1 MGSITAHLLY
11 TTTYVLA
18 EAGHSPK
25 SFADFG
31 VTLKGGSIMRPKHR
45 KNVLPYIFLTPA
57 MIIIIVIFAIPL
69 INLLWYSFAKVD
81 LIGNF
86 RSWTGLDNYKYLFTP
101 AFIQTLT
108 RTLIWVVCGIAGI
121 FFVGTILALA
131 LNKPIPGRSFF
142 RTIVI
147 IPWVIPHVF
156 AGTMWCWVL
165 NSSNG
170 IINTLLLD
178 LGIVDTPISFLGAE
192 MALGTVIFIRIW
204 KGVPFLVMS
213 LLSALQTIP
222 AEVEEAA
229 KLDGALGLKYFW
241 HITLPLLRPVMVM
254 SGTILMAWSFTIFD
268 LVYVITQGGPLN
280 ATELLSITIYK
291 KAFIN
296 SDMGGAAAIAIF
308 TMVFVSIIA
317 FFLMKHN
324 GKET

>member
-1 MGSITAHLLY
+1 MGSITAHP
-11 TTTYVLA
+11 
-18 EAGHSPK
+18 SR
-25 SFADFG
+25 DFC
-31 VTLKGGSIMRPKHR
+31 VFPGSIERGQHMKPKHKR
-45 KNVLPYIFLTPA
+45 NALPYIFLTPA
-57 MIIIIVIFAIPL
+57 VMIIIAIFAIPL

-86 RSWTGLDNYKYLFTP
+86 RSWAGLDNYSYLFTQ
-101 AFIQTLT
+101 AFAKTLI

-121 FFVGTILALA
+121 FVVGTALALA

-170 IINTLLLD
+170 IINTLLLE
-178 LGIVDTPISFLGAE
+178 LGVIDTPISFLGAE
-192 MALGTVIFIRIW
+192 RALGTVIFIRIW

-229 KLDGALGLKYFW
+229 RLDGALGIRYFW

-296 SDMGGAAAIAIF
+296 GDMGGAAALAIF
-308 TMVFVSIIA
+308 TMVFLSIIA
-317 FFLMKHN
+317 FFLMKRN
-324 GKET
+324 AKET